1 MKFQP
6 VCNQLNIAFEHAIA
20 GIAVLRDMSLEEAE
34 WYVRR
39 GAHLITI
46 EGRDPQEA
54 RRMIEAERVG
64 EPWAKWPD
72 DYPRF

>member
-6 VCNQLNIAFEHAIA
+6 VTNRLNIAFEYAIA
-20 GIAVLRDMSLEEAE
+20 GIAVLRDMHLDEAE

-39 GAHLITI
+39 AAQLVSID
-46 EGRDPQEA
+46 GRDPHEA

-64 EPWAKWPD
+64 EPWANWPD